1 MDLRPEDHL
10 ALHAEANPLTR
21 EVLEDFINAYRP
33 ADRHARVE
41 TERFR
46 RFTHDELMAR
56 DKASL
61 DIFWLRDES
70 LEDTDNLPPPA
81 VIAAEIAEDLEA
93 ALAEFAEIAA
103 SLSDQESG

>member
-1 MDLRPEDHL
+1 MLSTDRAQL
-10 ALHAEANPLTR
+10 AVTPL
-21 EVLEDFINAYRP
+21 D
-33 ADRHARVE
+33 DRHARVE
-41 TERFR
+41 SERFH
-46 RFTHDELMAR
+46 RFSYDELMAR

-103 SLSDQESG
+103 SLSDQEPA